1 MPSLARSKVSRA
13 SALLVAALIQQQSNA
28 PQCAMANGTAKTST
42 TAETTR
48 CFLILRN
55 YCATLLTHR
64 VEPLFFLHMKNV
76 TIDGKVVDLKS
87 VDFDGINK
95 NDAPDYSDAFIVSAD
110 FQDGTPLNE
119 AQLEELFDL
128 CGDDLLMDFIH

>member
-1 MPSLARSKVSRA
+1 MPSLARSKASRV
-13 SALLVAALIQQQSNA
+13 SALSVAALILRKSNA
-28 PQCAMANGTAKTST
+28 QLCVTVNGIAKILTL
-42 TAETTR
+42 AETTR

-87 VDFDGINK
+87 VDFDGIDK

>member
-1 MPSLARSKVSRA
+1 
-13 SALLVAALIQQQSNA
+13 
-28 PQCAMANGTAKTST
+28 
-42 TAETTR
+42 
-48 CFLILRN
+48 
-55 YCATLLTHR
+55 
-64 VEPLFFLHMKNV
+64 MKNV

-87 VDFDGINK
+87 VDFDGIDK

-119 AQLEELFDL
+119 AQLEELFEL